1 VYNEIENGG
10 ILLAESTNFLTYK
23 GKPLVRCG
31 NIIYYGNLADKC
43 IVFMIVTATTQ
54 QNGMEVA
61 TNVRFELQY
70 TNPAMKAS
78 ERVIKTGEKGSLYA
92 ALDVASIW
100 LTRALEE

>member
-1 VYNEIENGG
+1 MTDTK
-10 ILLAESTNFLTYK
+10 SSFLTYK

-31 NIIYYGNLADKC
+31 NILYYGSLADKC
-43 IVFMIVTATTQ
+43 VVFMIVTSTRQ

-61 TNVRFELQY
+61 TNVKFELQY
-70 TNPAMKAS
+70 TDPSMKAS
-78 ERVIKTGEKGSLYA
+78 ERVIKTGEKDSLYA